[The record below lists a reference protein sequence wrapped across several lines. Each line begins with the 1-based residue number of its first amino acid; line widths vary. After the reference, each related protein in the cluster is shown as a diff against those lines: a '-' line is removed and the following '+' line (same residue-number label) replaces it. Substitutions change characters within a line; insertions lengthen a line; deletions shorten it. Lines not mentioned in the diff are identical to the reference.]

1 MYPIPWR
8 RKKYVTR
15 QCVET
20 QQDFFLSLIIIKQK
34 MCNAAI
40 DVDPWS
46 LYDVLDY
53 FKTQK
58 MCDDV
63 VQRDP
68 YFLQFVPDWFVA
80 QEQPEIWHDDDDYCT
95 DDEIIELYKRYEKR
109 KARKASIKE
118 ELLPIVWHPDRVK
131 NWCMS
136 EDEKGL
142 WK

>member
-63 VQRDP
+63 VHSLSLIGLLLRNNQKYGMMTMIIALMMR
-68 YFLQFVPDWFVA
+68 FLSC
-80 QEQPEIWHDDDDYCT
+80 IKGMKNGR
-95 DDEIIELYKRYEKR
+95 LEK
-109 KARKASIKE
+109 
-118 ELLPIVWHPDRVK
+118 PQ
-131 NWCMS
+131 
-136 EDEKGL
+136 
-142 WK
+142 